1 MNYRP
6 GGYQDTLAR
15 LMEAAGYLSLAE
27 VAYFFRITP
36 VQAALLLRLYYKD
49 HPDAAEREA
58 QRLRVKHHLRGSW
71 Y

>member
-1 MNYRP
+1 MA
-6 GGYQDTLAR
+6 TLIA
-15 LMEAAGYLSLAE
+15 LMDAAGYLSLSE

-36 VQAALLLRLYYKD
+36 IRAAVLLRRYYKD

-58 QRLRVKHHLRGSW
+58 QRLRVKHFQRASW

>member
-15 LMEAAGYLSLAE
+15 LMDAAGYLSMQE
-27 VAYFFRITP
+27 VSYIFRITP
-36 VQAALLLRLYYKD
+36 ALAAMLLRLYYRD
-49 HPDAAEREA
+49 HPEAGKREA
-58 QRLRVKHHLRGSW
+58 ARLHTKHFQRASW

>member
-15 LMEAAGYLSLAE
+15 LMEAAGYLSLSE

-36 VQAALLLRLYYKD
+36 ALAALLLRLYYKD

-58 QRLRVKHHLRGSW
+58 QRLRTKHFQRASW

>member
-15 LMEAAGYLSLAE
+15 LMEAAGYLSLSE

-36 VQAALLLRLYYKD
+36 ALAALLLRLYYRD
-49 HPDAAEREA
+49 HPEAGKREA
-58 QRLRVKHHLRGSW
+58 LRLHTKHFQRASW